1 MYIYVVILKKKLS
14 DNDDNMKGIRLI
26 LVILAALSI
35 NEAVKYFIN
44 KSIRLNNG
52 TSSMYL
58 YYAIICV
65 AAVFLYN
72 LLL

>member
-1 MYIYVVILKKKLS
+1 
-14 DNDDNMKGIRLI
+14 MKGIRLI